1 MSTLMGSEM
10 EQGEKIDFMS
20 ANPFSFYHI
29 ITELNEQDQ
38 QDTHGILRMP
48 DMDVTSAPL
57 PMIIGVNGSKN
68 WSAHHLEYLKMF
80 RENG

>member
-1 MSTLMGSEM
+1 MSTLMASEM

-57 PMIIGVNGSKN
+57 PLIIGVNGSKN
-68 WSAHHLEYLKMF
+68 W
-80 RENG
+80 